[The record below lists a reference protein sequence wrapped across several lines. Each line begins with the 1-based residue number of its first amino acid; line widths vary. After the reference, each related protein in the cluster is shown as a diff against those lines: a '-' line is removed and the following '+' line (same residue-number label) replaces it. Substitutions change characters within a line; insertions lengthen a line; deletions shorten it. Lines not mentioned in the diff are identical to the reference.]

1 MNTNL
6 LRLRFCKLFLK
17 LTNLRVRYHQCC
29 MYFKLVLLYLL
40 DKRTCL
46 SVLRELNESSKQLAN
61 LGNGFKSSH
70 NGDGV
75 LMPNVQSSGTR
86 DQMT

>member
-1 MNTNL
+1 MNTNI
-6 LRLRFCKLFLK
+6 LRLRLCKLSLK
-17 LTNLRVRYHQCC
+17 ITNLRVRYHQCC

-40 DKRTCL
+40 DKRACL

-61 LGNGFKSSH
+61 LGNGFKSCH
-70 NGDGV
+70 KCENV
-75 LMPNVQSSGTR
+75 VMPNVQSSGTR